1 MKVNTIILDPI
12 MSLITLKKLC
22 PDHENSKLV
31 LDVVIANAAKAPY
44 NRIKKQGEEAQ
55 KAAQHKINKLQ
66 QKWHIGRKQFG
77 NTNVC

>member
-55 KAAQHKINKLQ
+55 KAAQHMIDK
-66 QKWHIGRKQFG
+66 
-77 NTNVC
+77 